1 MRDNEQVFRFRKL
14 LDYVADTIYSFIFD
28 VNFDE
33 EYGNILVHVED
44 KIICQR
50 ILRLFYIDKCL
61 EGKIVETG
69 IERKG

>member
-44 KIICQR
+44 KIIR
-50 ILRLFYIDKCL
+50 GR
-61 EGKIVETG
+61 
-69 IERKG
+69 